1 MEKLIRV
8 WWFWEKMKGKKTIW
22 WLVQNIGS
30 KFFLTVFGFR
40 DLITASKKPVKLIRC
55 QKWSGHYMYKETDQA
70 LYSSFFSKQQILG
83 GWEKMEDKTTI
94 CWLVQNM
101 GSKFFLTVFFDSGR
115 LQEVREAHHVQTNR
129 SSALLFN
136 FFQKPYFGGFW
147 RVGRK
152 WREKQ
157 QYVGWSRILV
167 LNSSRP
173 FFGVREASNKSVK
186 LIRCQK

>member
-1 MEKLIRV
+1 MN
-8 WWFWEKMKGKKTIW
+8 GKKTIW

-55 QKWSGHYMYKETDQA
+55 QKWSGHDMSKETDQA

-101 GSKFFLTVFFDSGR
+101 GSKFFLTVFFWF
-115 LQEVREAHHVQTNR
+115 REASRSPR
-129 SSALLFN
+129 SSSCPNKQIKRSTLH